1 MERKRYT
8 AIVLAAGQGKRMGT
22 DVRKQF
28 LDLAGK
34 PVLYYSLAVFQ
45 KSSHIDEIV
54 LVTEQD
60 QIDYCREEI
69 VKKYGFTKVHTIT
82 AGGEERYLSVWNG
95 LKAMEGK
102 EMDIPNRDGYVCIH
116 DGARPFVNEEILERA
131 CEAVEQYQACVV
143 GMPVKD
149 TIKIADQE
157 GFAATTPERRLVWMI
172 QTPQVFSVSLI
183 KEAYARLLASGRRDV
198 TDDAMVVEAMT
209 SHRVKLVE
217 GSYANMKLTTPED
230 LQLALALFPAGS

>member
-1 MERKRYT
+1 MERKRCT

-28 LDLAGK
+28 LELGGK
-34 PVLYYSLAVFQ
+34 PVLYYSLEAFQ
-45 KSSHIDEIV
+45 NSPRIDDII
-54 LVTEQD
+54 LVTEEE
-60 QIDYCREEI
+60 QILYCQEEI
-69 VKKYGFTKVHTIT
+69 VKKYGFSKVDAIT
-82 AGGEERYLSVWNG
+82 TGGAERYLSVWHG
-95 LKAMEGK
+95 LQAMEGDD
-102 EMDIPNRDGYVCIH
+102 MAVPNREGYVFIH

-131 CEAVEQYQACVV
+131 YQAVEQHQACVV

-157 GFAATTPERRLVWMI
+157 GFAASTPERRLVWMI
-172 QTPQVFSVSLI
+172 QTPQAFSVPLI
-183 KEAYARLLASGRRDV
+183 KEAYARLLASGCRDV

-217 GSYANMKLTTPED
+217 GAYTNMKLTTPED
-230 LQLALALFPAGS
+230 LKLAQILLSSD